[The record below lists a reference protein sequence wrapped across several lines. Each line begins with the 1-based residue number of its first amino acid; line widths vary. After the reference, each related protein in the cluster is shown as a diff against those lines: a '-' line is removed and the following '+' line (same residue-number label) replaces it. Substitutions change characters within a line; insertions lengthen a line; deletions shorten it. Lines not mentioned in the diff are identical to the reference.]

1 MDEGFIRANTRPGAA
16 ALVPE
21 VVLLLSGDPFPL
33 WEIVAKENGV
43 DAPLPF
49 WAFAWPGGQG
59 LARHVLDHP
68 ELVAGRRVLDVGSG
82 SGLVAIAAALA
93 GASHVVASEIDPV
106 GRRAIALNAAANRV
120 AIQIAGDM
128 ADGDGGDA
136 EVVLVADT
144 FYDAATAAHI
154 VPFLERAGARGAVV
168 LVGDPGRPYL
178 PHHEW
183 DTLAV
188 HHVHVPAGLEDRGVK
203 RTTVWRARP
212 APSRV

>member
-1 MDEGFIRANTRPGAA
+1 MDEGFIRTNTRPTAP

-21 VVLLLSGDPFPL
+21 VTLLLSWEPFPF
-33 WEIVAKENGV
+33 WEVVARENGD

-93 GASHVVASEIDPV
+93 GASHVVASEIDPL

-120 AIQIAGDM
+120 AIQVAGDV

-136 EVVLVADT
+136 DVVLVADT
-144 FYDAATAAHI
+144 FYDAATAARI
-154 VPFLERAGARGAVV
+154 VPFLERAGARGAAV
-168 LVGDPGRPYL
+168 LVGDPGRSYL

-188 HHVHVPAGLEDRGVK
+188 HHVEVPAGLEDRDVK

-212 APSRV
+212 APSAG